1 MTTLISFLG
10 KGQDGRGYRDT
21 TYHFPDG
28 ELVNNQKYIGLA
40 LANKYQP
47 NKIVLLGTAGSMWD
61 VFLEQISSGLEEEW
75 VELSDS
81 VKEQRVTKEQLQPF
95 EQFLSERL
103 SAEVHCIL
111 IPFAKDTIEQMNIL
125 SVMSDSLDQ
134 NESIILDVTHGF
146 RHLPMLALVAARF
159 LKKTKSIETEHIYY
173 GALDMTQNDET
184 PVLLLD
190 GLLDMLDWVDALTTF
205 DKDGDYRV
213 FEPLLIEAGLK
224 QEDANVLADAS
235 FYERNINASDASR
248 KLQQVMPKLDEL
260 NNNSTGLYNLFHE
273 QLSKRLDW
281 FKRSSLGLQEQGL
294 AEKYLKRGDYLRTV
308 IYAMEGL
315 ISRKV
320 EQNYGKSKLH
330 DYDTRQEAYQE
341 LRDNK
346 SFNLF
351 KDFRNSMVH
360 GTASSKKEVKTILK
374 DPNRLEQSIKD
385 RVVHLFKKG

>member
-1 MTTLISFLG
+1 MG
-10 KGQDGRGYRDT
+10 KGQDGRGYRDAN
-21 TYHFPDG
+21 YHFPDG
-28 ELVNNQKYIGLA
+28 ELASNQKYIGLA
-40 LANKYQP
+40 LADKYQP
-47 NKIVLLGTAGSMWD
+47 SKIVLLGTAGSMWD

-81 VKEQRVTKEQLQPF
+81 VKEQSVTKDQLQPF
-95 EQFLSERL
+95 EQFLSQRL

-111 IPFAKDTIEQMNIL
+111 IPFAKDTLEQMNIL
-125 SVMSDSLDQ
+125 SVLSDSLDDG
-134 NESIILDVTHGF
+134 ESIILDVTHGF

-159 LKKTKSIETEHIYY
+159 LKKTKSIDTEHIYY
-173 GALDMTQNDET
+173 GALDMTQNNET

-190 GLLDMLDWVDALTTF
+190 GLLGMLDWVDALTTF
-205 DKDGDYRV
+205 DKDGDYKV
-213 FEPLLIEAGLK
+213 FEPLLIDAGLDSN
-224 QEDANVLADAS
+224 DAKALADAA
-235 FYERNINASDASR
+235 FYERNINASDAGR
-248 KLQQVMPKLDEL
+248 KLQQVMPKLEAL
-260 NNNSTGLYNLFHE
+260 NKDSTGLYNLFHE

-281 FKRSSLGLQEQGL
+281 FRRSSLGLQEQGL

-320 EQNYGKSKLH
+320 EQDYSNSKLH

-341 LRDNK
+341 LRDDT

-360 GTASSKKEVKTILK
+360 GTASTKKNVKTILK

-385 RVVHLFKKG
+385 RVVHLFKKS